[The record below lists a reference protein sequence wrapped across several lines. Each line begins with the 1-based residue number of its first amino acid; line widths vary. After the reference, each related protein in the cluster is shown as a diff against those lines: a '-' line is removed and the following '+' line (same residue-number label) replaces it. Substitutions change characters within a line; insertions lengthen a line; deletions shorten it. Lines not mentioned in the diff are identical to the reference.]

1 MIRSSKKD
9 NSENRYR
16 TEVEKQ
22 KYIKQ
27 KQKKNTNKK
36 RYSSRRGN

>member
-1 MIRSSKKD
+1 MKHTVSVKRQQTEMIRSSKKD

-27 KQKKNTNKK
+27 K
-36 RYSSRRGN
+36 S